1 MANTITRAEEIDLA
15 ASIFEQFYNCPEY
28 DFRKYS
34 VKQIFKIA
42 ARWADNSNP
51 NLKAN

>member
-1 MANTITRAEEIDLA
+1 MTRAEEIA

-28 DFRKYS
+28 ECHKYS

-42 ARWADNSNP
+42 ASWADKSNP
-51 NLKAN
+51 NLKAK